1 MKMVKKKK
9 EEQIKAVE
17 LLKEEEKLEKAANAD
32 MKNLKISESKQSASI
47 LSGYDAT
54 DDSDIVFK

>member
-1 MKMVKKKK
+1 MVKKKK